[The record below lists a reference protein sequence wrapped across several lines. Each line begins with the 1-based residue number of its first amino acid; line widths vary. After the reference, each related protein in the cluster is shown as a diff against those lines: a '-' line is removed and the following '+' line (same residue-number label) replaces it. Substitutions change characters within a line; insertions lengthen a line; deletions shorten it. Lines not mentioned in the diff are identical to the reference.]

1 MLFNQKTIRWKLFLY
16 YFLLFAILIVSI
28 ILYQN
33 RREQHFRVTQLETTL
48 DEYTEI
54 TNRFIEHNSLFKDKT
69 FSRLDSLKTII
80 PATKARITVV
90 DFEGNVLYDNTV
102 SDFSHMENHKE
113 RPEIQKSLYNEFGE
127 NIRHSATTNEEY
139 IYYAKSYKNYVIR
152 AAFVYDIKIKAF
164 LKADWVF
171 IPFFIFL
178 FLIFG
183 FLLRYI
189 ANHIGDSISKLKD
202 FAVKIRRNETINTDK
217 DTQFSNDELGFISS
231 EIIQLYQQ
239 LRKTKTELV
248 LEKEKLISHLFVL
261 NEGVAFFSPQKQ
273 VILNNSHFIFYINN
287 ISEESTISVEHI
299 FQLNE
304 FQEINLFIN
313 KTVSGNDFH
322 QLSELPRMEYSVQR
336 DGSYFLIQCI
346 FFQDKSFEVVI
357 TDNTKLVKRSMMKQQ
372 MTSNIA
378 HELKTPIATVKGYL
392 ETLLN
397 NPELAKPKQQYF
409 IEKAYNQS
417 ERLTQ
422 LVNDIALLNKI
433 EESSELYPRGK
444 IYLKKLVDEVVESF
458 ADPIQQKS
466 VVIEEN
472 IDSNITV
479 NANYSLIFS
488 VFRNLLENSLN
499 YAGKGITIHIS
510 NYHEDETYH
519 YFTFSDNGPG
529 VAEEHLPRIFERFY
543 RVDTGRT
550 RKRGGTGLGLAI
562 VKNAVLSFK
571 GEISARTHKGGG
583 LEFIF
588 SLPKVTV

>member
-1 MLFNQKTIRWKLFLY
+1 MFIN
-16 YFLLFAILIVSI
+16 YFLLFALFIFSMLFYQSQHEKQFRIVHLENKLDGYAELVNRYI
-28 ILYQN
+28 IQKNLQA
-33 RREQHFRVTQLETTL
+33 TG
-48 DEYTEI
+48 
-54 TNRFIEHNSLFKDKT
+54 S
-69 FSRLDSLKTII
+69 FSKLDSLKTLI
-80 PATKARITVV
+80 PPEITRITVFNL
-90 DFEGNVLYDNTV
+90 DGKVLYDNSVTNYPQ
-102 SDFSHMENHKE
+102 MENHIG
-113 RPEIQKSLYNEFGE
+113 RPEFQKAILSTSGY
-127 NIRHSATTNEEY
+127 NIRHSTTTGQDY
-139 IYYAKSYKNYVIR
+139 FYFAKIYNTIIIRSAVLYDTEIRNYLKIDR
-152 AAFVYDIKIKAF
+152 A
-164 LKADWVF
+164 F
-171 IPFFIFL
+171 ILFYLFL
-178 FLIFG
+178 FTIFG
-183 FLLRYI
+183 ILLRII
-189 ANHIGDSISKLKD
+189 ANRLGDSITRLKD
-202 FAVKIRRNETINTDK
+202 FVIRIRSGKTTDL
-217 DTQFSNDELGFISS
+217 DLQFSDDELGIISR
-231 EIIQLYQQ
+231 EISNLFEQSRVAKSDLII
-239 LRKTKTELV
+239 
-248 LEKEKLISHLFVL
+248 EKEKLISHLFVL
-261 NEGVAFFSPQKQ
+261 NEGVAFFSPQKK
-273 VILNNSHFIFYINN
+273 VILNNSHFIFFINN
-287 ISEESTISVEHI
+287 ISKESTIPIEQV
-299 FQLNE
+299 FRLNE
-304 FQEINLFIN
+304 LKEIDLFIDQTIADEN
-313 KTVSGNDFH
+313 FH
-322 QLSELPRMEYSVQR
+322 LLNEMPRMEYSVQR
-336 DGSYFLIQCI
+336 DGSYFSIQCI
-346 FFQDKSFEVVI
+346 FFQDKSFEVII

-417 ERLTQ
+417 ERLAQ

-444 IYLKKLVDEVVESF
+444 IYVKKLVDEVVESF
-458 ADPIQQKS
+458 ADPIHQKS

-472 IDSNITV
+472 VDHNITV

-488 VFRNLLENSLN
+488 VFRNLIENSLN

-562 VKNAVLSFK
+562 VKNAILSFK

-588 SLPKVTV
+588 SLPK

>member
-1 MLFNQKTIRWKLFLY
+1 MLFDRKTIRWKLFFY
-16 YFLLFAILIVSI
+16 YSLLFAVFIISI

-33 RREQHFRVTQLETTL
+33 KREQHFRIAQLENTL
-48 DEYTEI
+48 NEYTEL
-54 TNRFIEHNSLFKDKT
+54 TNRFIEQYSVFKDKT
-69 FSRLDSLKTII
+69 FPKLDSLKAII

-90 DFEGNVLYDNTV
+90 DFEGKVLYDNTV
-102 SDFSHMENHKE
+102 ADYEHMENHKE
-113 RPEIQKSLYNEFGE
+113 RPEIQKALYGEFGE

-152 AAFVYDIKIKAF
+152 AAFVYDLRIKAF

-189 ANHIGDSISKLKD
+189 ANHIGDSITKLKD
-202 FAVKIRRNETINTDK
+202 FAVKIRRNEAINTNDN
-217 DTQFSNDELGFISS
+217 TQFSNDELGFISS

-287 ISEESTISVEHI
+287 ISEESTISIEHI
-299 FQLNE
+299 FRISELK
-304 FQEINLFIN
+304 EINLFID
-313 KTVSGNDFH
+313 KTIAVENFH
-322 QLSELPRMEYSVQR
+322 QINELPRMEYSVQR

-346 FFQDKSFEVVI
+346 FFQDKSFEILI
-357 TDNTKLVKRSMMKQQ
+357 TDNTKLVKRSLMKQQ

-378 HELKTPIATVKGYL
+378 HELKTPTATVKGYL

-397 NPELAKPKQQYF
+397 NPDLAQEKQQHF

-417 ERLTQ
+417 ERLAQ

-433 EESSELYPRGK
+433 EESSELYPRTK
-444 IYLKKLVDEVVESF
+444 INVRKLVDEVVENF
-458 ADPIQQKS
+458 TDPIKLKS
-466 VVIEEN
+466 IVIEDN
-472 IDSNITV
+472 IDQRVTV
-479 NANYSLIFS
+479 DANYSLIFS
-488 VFRNLLENSLN
+488 VFRNLIENSIN
-499 YAGKGITIHIS
+499 YAGKGITISIS
-510 NYHEDETYH
+510 NYHEDETFH
-519 YFTFSDNGPG
+519 YFAFSDNGPG

-562 VKNAVLSFK
+562 VKNAIISFK
-571 GEISARTHKGGG
+571 GEISARTRKGGG

-588 SLPKVTV
+588 SLPK

>member
-1 MLFNQKTIRWKLFLY
+1 LFIN
-16 YFLLFAILIVSI
+16 YFLLFALFIFSMLFYQSQHEKQFRIVHLENKLDGYAELVNRYI
-28 ILYQN
+28 IQKNLQA
-33 RREQHFRVTQLETTL
+33 TG
-48 DEYTEI
+48 
-54 TNRFIEHNSLFKDKT
+54 S
-69 FSRLDSLKTII
+69 FSKLDSLKTLI
-80 PATKARITVV
+80 PPEITRITVFNL
-90 DFEGNVLYDNTV
+90 DGKVLYDNSVTNYPQ
-102 SDFSHMENHKE
+102 MENHIG
-113 RPEIQKSLYNEFGE
+113 RPEFQKAILSTSGY
-127 NIRHSATTNEEY
+127 NIRHSTTTGQDY
-139 IYYAKSYKNYVIR
+139 FYFAKIYNTIIIRSAVLYDTEIRNYLKIDR
-152 AAFVYDIKIKAF
+152 A
-164 LKADWVF
+164 F
-171 IPFFIFL
+171 ILFYLFL
-178 FLIFG
+178 FTIFG
-183 FLLRYI
+183 ILLRII
-189 ANHIGDSISKLKD
+189 ANRLGDSITRLKD
-202 FAVKIRRNETINTDK
+202 FVIRIRSGKTTDL
-217 DTQFSNDELGFISS
+217 DLQFSDDELGIISR
-231 EIIQLYQQ
+231 EISNLFEQSRVAKSDLII
-239 LRKTKTELV
+239 
-248 LEKEKLISHLFVL
+248 EKEKLISHLFVL
-261 NEGVAFFSPQKQ
+261 NEGVAFFSPQKK
-273 VILNNSHFIFYINN
+273 VILNNSHFIFFINN
-287 ISEESTISVEHI
+287 ISKESTIPIEQV
-299 FQLNE
+299 FRLNE
-304 FQEINLFIN
+304 LKEIDLFIDQTIADEN
-313 KTVSGNDFH
+313 FH
-322 QLSELPRMEYSVQR
+322 LLNEMPRMEYSVQR
-336 DGSYFLIQCI
+336 DGSYFSIQCI
-346 FFQDKSFEVVI
+346 FFQDKSFEVII

-417 ERLTQ
+417 ERLAQ

-444 IYLKKLVDEVVESF
+444 IYVKKLVDEVVESF
-458 ADPIQQKS
+458 ADPIHQKS

-472 IDSNITV
+472 VDHNITV

-488 VFRNLLENSLN
+488 VFRNLIENSLN

-562 VKNAVLSFK
+562 VKNAILSFK

-588 SLPKVTV
+588 SLPK